1 MAATTDAA
9 AGAASTTD
17 GTADATKTGATADT
31 TKTGAAG
38 TDGTKT
44 GDTTTDTTK
53 TGDTSTQTGGKDD
66 AAAQQSKAPAKYAL
80 TLPEN
85 GHLDAHDLT
94 AIETIARQQ
103 GWTNDEAQQRVN
115 DHAAAV
121 AAQSAHFTEQT
132 KADPVYGGAKLPETL
147 KHAGLALDKLRPVG
161 TPRGDAFRALLDK
174 SGYGNHPEVVSL
186 LADLGS
192 AMAEDRTTG
201 AHGGGGGGGATKDAA
216 TTLYGDGPQ
225 VKS

>member
-1 MAATTDAA
+1 MTAA
-9 AGAASTTD
+9 AA
-17 GTADATKTGATADT
+17 
-31 TKTGAAG
+31 
-38 TDGTKT
+38 
-44 GDTTTDTTK
+44 
-53 TGDTSTQTGGKDD
+53 
-66 AAAQQSKAPAKYAL
+66 APAGGSSASAVIPPEPPPAGAPPPATPPPVEPPATPPPATPPATPPPAEPPAAKGAPETYAL

-174 SGYGNHPEVVSL
+174 SGYGSHPEVVSL

-192 AMAEDRTTG
+192 AMAEDKTTG
-201 AHGGGGGGGATKDAA
+201 AHGGSGGGATTDAA
-216 TTLYGDGPQ
+216 TLIYGDGPQ

>member
-17 GTADATKTGATADT
+17 GAADTTGKTGAADT
-31 TKTGAAG
+31 TTTGAAG
-38 TDGTKT
+38 T
-44 GDTTTDTTK
+44 TTTTETTTQ
-53 TGDTSTQTGGKDD
+53 TGATGTQTGGKDD
-66 AAAQQSKAPAKYAL
+66 AAAQQSKAPEKYAL

-103 GWTNDEAQQRVN
+103 GWTNEEAQQRVN

-132 KADPVYGGAKLPETL
+132 KADPVYGGAKLPDTL
-147 KHAGLALDKLRPVG
+147 KHAGLALDKLRPAG

-192 AMAEDRTTG
+192 AMAEDKTTG
-201 AHGGGGGGGATKDAA
+201 AHGGGGGGATKDAA